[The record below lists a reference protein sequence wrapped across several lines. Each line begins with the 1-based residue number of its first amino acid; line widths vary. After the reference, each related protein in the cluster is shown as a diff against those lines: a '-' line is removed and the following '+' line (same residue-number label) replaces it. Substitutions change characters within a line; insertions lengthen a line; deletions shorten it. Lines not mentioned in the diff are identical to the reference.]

1 MTETTKRLKSII
13 GHLFKKKLKIGL
25 FSKDTKKGT
34 CDNEEQKSEM
44 VNEIPAVKHREVYI
58 SHSYADRQY
67 AYALC
72 KELESRFLLNCM
84 LSGRICYGRIYRMDR
99 VNHVLLLLSP
109 DFLRCERCD
118 LDVKF
123 AVTKFYDPNF
133 NLKIIPVIL
142 RDIDWDCNLPRVL
155 NHFVCID
162 AQKEND
168 CCAKINDGIFNEL
181 PNGKHYHLYISYCD
195 ADRRHACAICSE
207 LESRFLLNCM
217 LFNRDFSPGVHIGSE
232 IENKMAKSANVL
244 LLLSPDFLRNNWCDV
259 EVNIAVQMSYDPN
272 FNLKIIPVILRDIDA
287 GCNLPPL
294 LQHYVCIDAQKEND
308 CCAKI
313 VEAIYQTGKTL
324 KDIVRRLVT
333 DVLKL
338 SLSLSL
344 FSLSFLTRKNRET
357 HTHTLQNNTL
367 HK

>member
-34 CDNEEQKSEM
+34 CDIEEQKSEM

-58 SHSYADRQY
+58 SHSYEDRQF

-72 KELESRFLLNCM
+72 KELESRFLLNCI
-84 LSGRICYGRIYRMDR
+84 LSGRICYGRISITNYPLDR

-109 DFLRCERCD
+109 DFLRCTRCD

-123 AVTKFYDPNF
+123 AVHKFYDQNF

-142 RDIDWDCNLPRVL
+142 RDIDWDCILPRLL

-168 CCAKINDGIFNEL
+168 CCAKISDAIFNEL

-287 GCNLPPL
+287 SCNLPPL

-313 VEAIYQTGKTL
+313 VEVIYQTGKHLT
-324 KDIVRRLVT
+324 RLVT
-333 DVLKL
+333 YILKQL
-338 SLSLSL
+338 FTRSLSLSFFL
-344 FSLSFLTRKNRET
+344 SLS
-357 HTHTLQNNTL
+357 
-367 HK
+367 